1 MKTLKV
7 KTHRLIK
14 NNGKNYIFISDTA
27 SLFEID
33 DYVKNMIN
41 ESDALF
47 AYDSDS
53 EKDQEIMQILDKAGF
68 FSDSFKEPDWKSK
81 INKSQP
87 SALVLMLSQD
97 CNLRCN
103 YCYAGDGK
111 YCNKGLMKES
121 TAKMAID
128 YAFDNFTAD
137 KIS

>member
-53 EKDQEIMQILDKAGF
+53 EKVTIL
-68 FSDSFKEPDWKSK
+68 
-81 INKSQP
+81 
-87 SALVLMLSQD
+87 
-97 CNLRCN
+97 RH
-103 YCYAGDGK
+103 
-111 YCNKGLMKES
+111 
-121 TAKMAID
+121 
-128 YAFDNFTAD
+128 
-137 KIS
+137 